1 VVLGRVTGFR
11 GRWFWAGLRG
21 GPFRVVAGSSGYTE
35 ARSAAPSGKGAAD
48 LACTMSSYSAGLRG
62 ANPKKPLGATPP
74 KNQNSTPPL
83 QWGSHKKIKK
93 RVPHTPLVLMRCA
106 RPFSDA
112 LAAQPLT
119 LILTLPAS
127 HHEDHSRTRHVDRRS
142 HTDSCTIGTRNSL
155 YSAAQHAAK
164 TTVRAH
170 SLGAQTPL

>member
-1 VVLGRVTGFR
+1 VVSGWVERGAFPSCGGVLWIHRSQIRRPKWQGGRGSCVHHELLLSRVT
-11 GRWFWAGLRG
+11 
-21 GPFRVVAGSSGYTE
+21 V
-35 ARSAAPSGKGAAD
+35 
-48 LACTMSSYSAGLRG
+48 RG